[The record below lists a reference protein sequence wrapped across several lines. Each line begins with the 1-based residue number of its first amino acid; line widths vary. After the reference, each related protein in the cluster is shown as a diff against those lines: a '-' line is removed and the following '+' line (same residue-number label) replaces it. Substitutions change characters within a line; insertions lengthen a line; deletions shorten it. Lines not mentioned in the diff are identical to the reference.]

1 MNTKKDKRRNDKRK
15 RREDETARDLL
26 GRRSKE

>member
-1 MNTKKDKRRNDKRK
+1 MNTKKGKRRNDKRK
-15 RREDETARDLL
+15 GREDERVRDLL